1 MNDKWMTKAKKD
13 NPAESLIAKMK
24 LTQARIAKND
34 QGASRTATLRRP
46 YQLLIL
52 LLCRLYGR
60 KSGRF
65 FKSSWAPLIH
75 EISTNGTIL
84 NWATILSDS
93 MSLAINQIRKS
104 AQVTGFYM
112 SSYFMD
118 AVCASNT
125 FPALSWRW
133 TPKCHPDL
141 LPYAMG
147 AQVQGFLYRD
157 HLPLHYPTA
166 QGSSRIT
173 CPIHVRECS
182 EVHRHSGGLVC
193 EHSRSVFHN
202 LWCYHGTSYIPLLHS

>member
-1 MNDKWMTKAKKD
+1 MASYQYDGIKKRYHLPQPELEVNDKWMTKAKKD

-133 TPKCHPDL
+133 TPKCHP
-141 LPYAMG
+141 
-147 AQVQGFLYRD
+147 
-157 HLPLHYPTA
+157 
-166 QGSSRIT
+166 
-173 CPIHVRECS
+173 
-182 EVHRHSGGLVC
+182 VHIYCHMLWERKYK
-193 EHSRSVFHN
+193 VFYTEIISHFI
-202 LWCYHGTSYIPLLHS
+202 IPLLKAVQGSPVPYM